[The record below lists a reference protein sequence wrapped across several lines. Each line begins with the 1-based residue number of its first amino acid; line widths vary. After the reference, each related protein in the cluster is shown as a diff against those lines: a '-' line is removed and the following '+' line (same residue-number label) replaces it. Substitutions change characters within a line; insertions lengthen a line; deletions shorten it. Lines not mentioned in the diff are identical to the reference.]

1 LSERA
6 IPWRESAGKWQIV
19 MMQFEKSV
27 EELENDY
34 WDKPRCKLYVVTTC
48 FAARKEPISKQDY
61 NKENK

>member
-1 LSERA
+1 
-6 IPWRESAGKWQIV
+6 